1 MSDIICYQFSRDLLE
16 IGDAKNF
23 HARFGKQRL
32 PVRKQLGFMMNSL
45 ALMIEGYDDD
55 PREIYAS
62 RRRGTLPTFC
72 RFIASTT
79 ASSGT

>member
-32 PVRKQLGFMMNSL
+32 PVRKQLGATFAEILINL
-45 ALMIEGYDDD
+45 EGK
-55 PREIYAS
+55 
-62 RRRGTLPTFC
+62 
-72 RFIASTT
+72 
-79 ASSGT
+79 